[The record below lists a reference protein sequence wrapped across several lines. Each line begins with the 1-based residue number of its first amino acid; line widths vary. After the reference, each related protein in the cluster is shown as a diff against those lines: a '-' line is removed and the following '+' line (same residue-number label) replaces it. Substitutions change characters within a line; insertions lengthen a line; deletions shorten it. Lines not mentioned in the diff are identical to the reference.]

1 MERSLEDSIKNK
13 TYIDNL
19 RSAAKYSKEVI
30 DLVEADIEYGLT
42 MEQTKLYLKREIKFP
57 QMKLLS
63 QCLRKGADEAFIEL
77 LTKYDMSGYQ
87 IQVAIEFMEKGKK
100 SLSEAADRLEKR
112 CDEIKQQIFEVKESI
127 KSKAGEIMADF
138 KMRGKAA
145 LNRVSE
151 FIGLKDKLVGIRNKV
166 KEGIADTN
174 RTIAKIDSF
183 GKGIREAGQKVANT
197 FRTFADKEEVD
208 YSEKEKKFSKT
219 EVAKKPWKWQKKVYE
234 SMVLHLDAAIDKV
247 EDLSR
252 DVELYRM
259 EKKQIDKPEHVT
271 DIRDTIAPVSSV
283 AEPTEYQFGAEAF
296 EAAYPKMDSVIK
308 PDAKAPS
315 VPKTGKVR

>member
-1 MERSLEDSIKNK
+1 MKIKKVDDKPMVIHTKQKAKLHTHEPKHAAIKESNVYTVDRDPIK
-13 TYIDNL
+13 KKADNG
-19 RSAAKYSKEVI
+19 KYRKSTVHQVQKEV
-30 DLVEADIEYGLT
+30 
-42 MEQTKLYLKREIKFP
+42 MF
-57 QMKLLS
+57 S
-63 QCLRKGADEAFIEL
+63 
-77 LTKYDMSGYQ
+77 KY
-87 IQVAIEFMEKGKK
+87 
-100 SLSEAADRLEKR
+100 R
-112 CDEIKQQIFEVKESI
+112 

-183 GKGIREAGQKVANT
+183 GKGMREAGQKVANT

-219 EVAKKPWKWQKKVYE
+219 EVAKKPWQWQKKVYE

-252 DVELYRM
+252 DVELDRM
-259 EKKQIDKPEHVT
+259 EKKQVDKPEQVT
-271 DIRDTIAPVSSV
+271 DIRDAIAPVSSV
-283 AEPTEYQFGAEAF
+283 AEPTEYQFGAESF
-296 EAAYPKMDSVIK
+296 EAV
-308 PDAKAPS
+308 
-315 VPKTGKVR
+315 

>member
-1 MERSLEDSIKNK
+1 MTEEIARLRED
-13 TYIDNL
+13 
-19 RSAAKYSKEVI
+19 
-30 DLVEADIEYGLT
+30 
-42 MEQTKLYLKREIKFP
+42 
-57 QMKLLS
+57 
-63 QCLRKGADEAFIEL
+63 
-77 LTKYDMSGYQ
+77 
-87 IQVAIEFMEKGKK
+87 IQRMQEDTFTNRLKK

-112 CDEIKQQIFEVKESI
+112 CEEIKQQIFEVKESI

-183 GKGIREAGQKVANT
+183 GKGMREAGQKVANT

-208 YSEKEKKFSKT
+208 YSDKEKKISKT
-219 EVAKKPWKWQKKVYE
+219 EVAKKPWQWQKKVYE

-252 DVELYRM
+252 DVELDRM
-259 EKKQIDKPEHVT
+259 EKKQIDKPEQVT
-271 DIRDTIAPVSSV
+271 DIRDAIAPVSSV

-296 EAAYPKMDSVIK
+296 EEAYPKMDSVIK
-308 PDAKAPS
+308 QDAKAPS

>member
-1 MERSLEDSIKNK
+1 MEEKPLTGEEVLQQILGALNGNGMQQAANGLYELCSYVDSMTHKVEDMTEEIAR
-13 TYIDNL
+13 L
-19 RSAAKYSKEVI
+19 RE
-30 DLVEADIEYGLT
+30 DIQRMQEDTFTNRL
-42 MEQTKLYLKREIKFP
+42 
-57 QMKLLS
+57 
-63 QCLRKGADEAFIEL
+63 
-77 LTKYDMSGYQ
+77 
-87 IQVAIEFMEKGKK
+87 KK

-127 KSKAGEIMADF
+127 KNKAGEIMADF

-174 RTIAKIDSF
+174 RTITKIDSF

-208 YSEKEKKFSKT
+208 YSDKEKKFSKT

-234 SMVLHLDAAIDKV
+234 SLVLHLDAAIDKV

-252 DVELYRM
+252 DVELDRM
-259 EKKQIDKPEHVT
+259 DKKQIDKPEQVT
-271 DIRDTIAPVSSV
+271 DIRDAMASVSSV
-283 AEPTEYQFGAEAF
+283 AEPAEYQFGAEAF

-308 PDAKAPS
+308 QDAKAPS